1 MTFGIYTEDVKST
14 NCDTAL
20 PATFLGDRVVMA
32 ALQALLTLPCTNPSN
47 NRAKVYIKISSFFHK
62 M

>member
-20 PATFLGDRVVMA
+20 PATFLADRVVMA
-32 ALQALLTLPCTNPSN
+32 ALQALLTLPGTNPSN
-47 NRAKVYIKISSFFHK
+47 NRAKVYIKICSFFHK